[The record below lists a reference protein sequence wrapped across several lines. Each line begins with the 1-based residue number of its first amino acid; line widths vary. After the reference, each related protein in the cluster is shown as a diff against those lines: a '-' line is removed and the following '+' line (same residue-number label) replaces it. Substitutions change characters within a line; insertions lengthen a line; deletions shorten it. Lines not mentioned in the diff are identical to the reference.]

1 MKQVF
6 IIFAEGFEEIEGL
19 TAADLLRRAQI
30 RVKLLGLDTEEIV
43 TGAHGIGVRM
53 DGSLKDLKLDEAE
66 AILLPGGMPGTRYL
80 KESSLLADI
89 LRKADEKKIRLGAI
103 CAAPSVLGNLGLLIG
118 RRAVC
123 YPGFEEQL
131 SGARVLEESVVT
143 DGHITTSRGMGTAID
158 FGLELIR
165 LLKDGEEAE
174 RIKDSV
180 IYNRQETGGDGNVV
194 QK

>member
-19 TAADLLRRAQI
+19 TAADLLRRAGVE
-30 RVKLLGLDTEEIV
+30 VKLLGLDTEEIV
-43 TGAHGIGVRM
+43 TGAHGIGVQM
-53 DGSLKDLKLDEAE
+53 NGALKDLRLDEAE
-66 AILLPGGMPGTRYL
+66 AILLPGGMPGTKYL
-80 KESSLLADI
+80 GESSLLADF

-123 YPGFEEQL
+123 YPGFEDQL
-131 SGARVLEESVVT
+131 LGAEVLEESVVT

-158 FGLELIR
+158 FGLEMIS
-165 LLKDGEEAE
+165 LLKGQEEAE
-174 RIKDSV
+174 RIKAAV
-180 IYNRQETGGDGNVV
+180 IYNR
-194 QK
+194 